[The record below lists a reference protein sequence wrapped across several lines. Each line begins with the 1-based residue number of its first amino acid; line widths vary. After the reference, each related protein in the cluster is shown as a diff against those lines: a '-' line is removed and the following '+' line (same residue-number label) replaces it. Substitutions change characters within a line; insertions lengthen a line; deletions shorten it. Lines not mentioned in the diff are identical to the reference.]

1 MLTWFPSRRVHIFEQ
16 KGERQGIPFFSFAT
30 MPIARV
36 FSPWVACSWQSFVL
50 IALDHG
56 AGRVKHRFDALH
68 HSDADFLT
76 SAMKTF
82 SNSSYEIR
90 PELVKL
96 TVRIICRISS
106 SAISA
111 CEQGIRKNNDSVIKT
126 YPYSRH

>member
-1 MLTWFPSRRVHIFEQ
+1 MGRSCL
-16 KGERQGIPFFSFAT
+16 AT
-30 MPIARV
+30 
-36 FSPWVACSWQSFVL
+36 FVM
-50 IALDHG
+50 ITLDHE
-56 AGRVKHRFDALH
+56 AGRVKHRFYELH
-68 HSDADFLT
+68 HSEADFLT

-111 CEQGIRKNNDSVIKT
+111 CEQNIRKTNDSVTKT